1 MRQPQ
6 VALQQLHGAV
16 APEGVELH
24 RVTRTGLRNEDV
36 AELSLE
42 DVASPGA
49 RSPGAPPDVELDE
62 SQHEAAGGA
71 SSPVGACFNFVNSIV
86 GAGVLGLAF
95 ALSLSGFVLGLTL
108 FLVVAAATYYSV
120 NLIVELGV
128 HHGARSYEELCRRC
142 FGKPGFVVV
151 SLSMVCFAF
160 GAMSAYLVIIA
171 DATQVVAEQEGGM
184 ALSRDAVL
192 AIVASVAI
200 LPLCL
205 FRDLSALSHASA
217 VSVCAVI
224 VIIVIVLVRGP
235 AAAAAWPGEPIQED
249 LGVAKGSLFAGLG
262 IISFAFVCQHSSFIV
277 FNTLK
282 EPSVER
288 WRAVNAASV
297 LTALVLSCAFALGGY
312 LHFYD
317 RTMPNLLNNFACDD
331 DIVNVARVLL
341 AATMVLSFP
350 MECFVA
356 RHSLFAVAHGFSP
369 ELRGPRRMS
378 GAWHYGLTLLLWG
391 AALSVGLLVQDLGIV
406 LEITGATSA
415 TVLGYILPPLLHLKT
430 HSLKGLW
437 RSFKSAPCARARDF
451 LLPIALLLFGL
462 VALIAGTYSAA
473 TRTQGSLTAHA
484 CQSFF

>member
-1 MRQPQ
+1 MRPPQ
-6 VALQQLHGAV
+6 QAHERHGAV

-24 RVTRTGLRNEDV
+24 RVARAGGRDDEV

-42 DVASPGA
+42 DLASPGA
-49 RSPGAPPDVELDE
+49 RSPGAPPSAELDE
-62 SQHEAAGGA
+62 GRDEAAGGA

-95 ALSLSGFVLGLTL
+95 ALNLSGGVLGMAL
-108 FLVVAAATYYSV
+108 LVLVGGATYFSV

-128 HHGARSYEELCRRC
+128 HHGARSYEELCRVC
-142 FGKPGFVVV
+142 FGRAGFVVV

-171 DATQVVAEQEGGM
+171 DTAQVVAEQEGGM

-192 AIVASVAI
+192 AIVACVAI

-217 VSVCAVI
+217 VSVCAVV
-224 VIIVIVLVRGP
+224 VIIGIVLARGP
-235 AAAAAWPGEPIQED
+235 AAAASWPGEPIHQD
-249 LGVAKGSLFAGLG
+249 FGVAKSSLFAGLG
-262 IISFAFVCQHSSFIV
+262 IVSFAFVCQHSSFIV

-282 EPSVER
+282 EPSVGR
-288 WRAVNAASV
+288 WRVVNAASV
-297 LTALVLSCAFALGGY
+297 FTAFLLSASFALGGY
-312 LHFYD
+312 LHFFD

-331 DIVNVARVLL
+331 QVVNVARVLL

-350 MECFVA
+350 MELFVA

-369 ELRGPRRMS
+369 EPRGPRRMS
-378 GAWHYGLTLLLWG
+378 GAWHFGLTLLLWG
-391 AALSVGLLVQDLGIV
+391 AGLAVGLLVTDLGIV
-406 LEITGATSA
+406 LEITGASSGSM
-415 TVLGYILPPLLHLKT
+415 LGFILPPLLHLKT

-437 RSFKSAPCARARDF
+437 RSFQSAPCTHARA
-451 LLPIALLLFGL
+451 LVLPIALLLLGL
-462 VALIAGTYSAA
+462 VALVAGTYSAA
-473 TRTQGSLTAHA
+473 SRTQGSLTAHA
-484 CQSFF
+484 CQASL